1 MLMTMKDALRQLAD
15 LIKHGDEGMIMDNAH
30 EPILIWVAIDNI
42 DDDLDEPVEL
52 CVNAHGIYHVDDHGY
67 LDPIPLYKVMS

>member
-42 DDDLDEPVEL
+42 DDDLDEPL
-52 CVNAHGIYHVDDHGY
+52 DLIVNANGIYMLDKDGY
-67 LDPIPLYKVMS
+67 LDPIPLYKVIS